1 LKLQHML
8 GGIENLGPVWVE
20 PRPFVEDWEKRI
32 FGIHVA
38 MMALSSHLSESL
50 PEYDMERLPTSF
62 KHEWTWGHLRTGAEG
77 MNPFDYFKFRYYE
90 KWLGGISSFFV
101 EQGYITEAE
110 LTELTEQYRKGV
122 APPRPEKDLAAVDA
136 QIIKYLREGDSPLR
150 PAPHAPVFAVGDSVL
165 IKDVHPTAHT
175 RLPGY
180 LRGKTGV
187 VDHVYEGAYAYF
199 FSTGPDGIGAP
210 MPVYVVKFTPAEL
223 WGTMSEPNNVVFAD
237 LFEAYLRPAESAA
250 QSAARSAA

>member
-1 LKLQHML
+1 ML
-8 GGIENLGPVWVE
+8 GGIENLGPIWVE

-38 MMALSSHLSESL
+38 MMALSTHLDQAL
-50 PEYDMERLPTSF
+50 PDYDMQAVPTAF
-62 KHEWTWGHLRTGAEG
+62 KHEWTWGHLRMGAEA

-101 EQGYITEAE
+101 EQGYVSEAE
-110 LTELTEQYRKGV
+110 LQALTAQYLSGT
-122 APPRPEKDLAAVDA
+122 APAQPPQQAPAVDA
-136 QIIKYLREGDSPLR
+136 QILKYLREGDSPQR
-150 PAPHAPVFAVGDSVL
+150 PAPHAPAFAVGDQVS
-165 IKDVHPTAHT
+165 IEDVHPVAHT

-187 VDHVYEGAYAYF
+187 ITHVYDDAYAYF

-210 MPVYVVKFTPAEL
+210 MPVYVVQFSPVEL
-223 WGTMSEPNNVVFAD
+223 WGTMSEPNNSVYAD
-237 LFEAYLRPAESAA
+237 LFEAYLKPRDRVEH
-250 QSAARSAA
+250 QS